1 MTPFEHP
8 PINELELKTTTPYML
23 DTLVVLDMIKN
34 PADLAGQ
41 RFKAMLGDNDSAE
54 LCISV
59 FTQC

>member
-1 MTPFEHP
+1 
-8 PINELELKTTTPYML
+8 ML